1 MSSFHRAPLFAGS
14 SKAEKKRELI
24 NYHIVMSQHWL
35 VKQENPPLIPGTN
48 SPRTGKQIGQGY
60 EIFRPE
66 IICAP

>member
-35 VKQENPPLIPGTN
+35 VKQEPTAYSWDQFAAGRENRLDGGTKYPGQ
-48 SPRTGKQIGQGY
+48 K
-60 EIFRPE
+60 
-66 IICAP
+66 